1 MRDILRRLP
10 YLPTILLAG
19 TLAVSW
25 MGTRPEPI
33 CAQGGDANEGEKKEI
48 LIKTPWGGLK
58 AAATPDPSRLGLP
71 VYPGA
76 RFIKDQESNSF
87 SFDLTI
93 KGKPDVRFI
102 VGKFETTDGI
112 EKVRDFYRKKLGK
125 EVTKFIEKTDE
136 GGMAFEMKGK
146 SESKFVQLKSASG
159 GTQID
164 LLRLEGVEVQDTDK
178 ERSVRQ

>member
-1 MRDILRRLP
+1 MRRLP

-19 TLAVSW
+19 TLVVLGV
-25 MGTRPEPI
+25 GTRPEPI
-33 CAQGGDANEGEKKEI
+33 CAQCSGANESEKKEI

-76 RFIKDQESNSF
+76 RFIKDQESDSF
-87 SFDLTI
+87 SFDLSI

-102 VGKFETTDGI
+102 VGKFETPDGI

-146 SESKFVQLKSASG
+146 SESKFVQLKNVSG
-159 GTQID
+159 RTQID
-164 LLRLEGVEVQDTDK
+164 LLRLEGIDVQDEDK
-178 ERSVRQ
+178 K

>member
-1 MRDILRRLP
+1 MLDTLKQLRC
-10 YLPTILLAG
+10 LPTLFLASA
-19 TLAVSW
+19 LAVAW
-25 MGTRPEPI
+25 VETLPAPI
-33 CAQGGDANEGEKKEI
+33 SAQSSGAKESEKKEI
-48 LIKTPWGGLK
+48 LIKTPWGGLE

-76 RFIKDQESNSF
+76 RFMKDEGSDSL
-87 SFDLTI
+87 SFDLSV
-93 KGKPDVRFI
+93 KGKPDVHFL

-125 EVTKFIEKTDE
+125 DVTKFIEKTDE

-164 LLRLEGVEVQDTDK
+164 LLRLEGIEIQDTDK
-178 ERSVRQ
+178 K

>member
-48 LIKTPWGGLK
+48 LIKTPWGGLE
-58 AAATPDPSRLGLP
+58 ASATPDRSRLGLP

-76 RFIKDQESNSF
+76 RFVKDQKSDSF
-87 SFDLTI
+87 SFDLSVN
-93 KGKPDVRFI
+93 GKPDFRFI
-102 VGKFETTDGI
+102 VGKFETPDGI
-112 EKVRDFYRKKLGK
+112 EKVRDFYQEKLGK
-125 EVTKFIEKTDE
+125 DVTKFIEKTDE

-146 SESKFVQLKSASG
+146 SGSKFVQLKNVSG
-159 GTQID
+159 RTQID
-164 LLRLEGVEVQDTDK
+164 LLRLEGVDVQDEDK
-178 ERSVRQ
+178 K